1 MSEHAIAKHRPGRAT
16 YQNIGLFLGPVVGLL
31 IYLLPMPKD
40 MSLEA
45 WRVVS
50 MALWMAI
57 WWATEAIPVPATS
70 LIPIIYLPMAGI
82 TSAKA
87 ATTPYSSP
95 VIYLLMGGFI
105 IAMAMQRWHL
115 HRRIALNI
123 LAKFGSKPQQLILG
137 FMVATALLSM
147 WVSNTATTLM
157 MVPIA
162 MSVAESLSHD
172 GKLRNP
178 FTIALLL
185 GIAYSA
191 SIGGLGT
198 IVGTPPNALLV
209 AYLSESMGVEI
220 GFAQWMG
227 LGVPVVALM
236 IPATWYLL
244 AHVVHKDMNVND
256 SMGGDVIRAELD
268 KMGPITTPEKRTA
281 LMFMVVAGLWVFRPL
296 LTDIAMLSGLNDSA
310 IAIFGAVAL
319 FLVPSGV
326 KEPGREFIL
335 NWDWATKIPWGVILL
350 FGGGLS
356 LAGAVSSSG
365 LAAWLGDSLVVLT
378 TFHLFI
384 LMAALVTL
392 IVFLTELTSNTATT
406 AALLPVLGAIA
417 TKGNFDPL
425 LLAGPAAMAA
435 SCAFMLPVAT
445 APNAVIFSGGQ
456 VTIPDMVG
464 SGFHLNLLAIIII
477 TMLCYMLVPIVFA

>member
-1 MSEHAIAKHRPGRAT
+1 MPVHAIAKHRPGRET
-16 YQNIGLFLGPVVGLL
+16 YQNIGLALGPIVGIL
-31 IYLLPMPKD
+31 IYLLPVPD
-40 MSLEA
+40 GLSIEA

-50 MALWMAI
+50 MALWMAC

-70 LIPIIYLPMAGI
+70 LIPVIFLPLAGI
-82 TSAKA
+82 TTARE

-115 HRRIALNI
+115 HRRIALMI
-123 LAKFGSKPQQLILG
+123 LAKFGSKPEALILG
-137 FMVATALLSM
+137 FMIATALLSM

-162 MSVAESLSHD
+162 MSVAESLSPD
-172 GKLRNP
+172 GKIRNP
-178 FTIALLL
+178 FTIGLLL
-185 GIAYSA
+185 AIAYSA

-198 IVGTPPNALLV
+198 VVGTPPNALLV
-209 AYLSESMGVEI
+209 AYLSENLGVEI

-227 LGVPVVALM
+227 LGVPVVAVL
-236 IPATWYLL
+236 IPSCWLL
-244 AHVVHKDMNVND
+244 LTKVVYKEMPVNN
-256 SMGGDVIRAELD
+256 SLGGEIIQQELAD
-268 KMGPITTPEKRTA
+268 MGPISVPEKRTA
-281 LMFMVVAGLWVFRPL
+281 LMFLFVAGLWVFRPL
-296 LTDIAMLSGLNDSA
+296 LDNVPFLSGLNDSS
-310 IAIFGAVAL
+310 IAIFGAVAM
-319 FLVPSGV
+319 FFTPSGV
-326 KEPGREFIL
+326 KENGREFLL
-335 NWDWATKIPWGVILL
+335 NWDWAVKIPWGVILL

-356 LAGAVSSSG
+356 LASAVSSSG
-365 LAAWLGDSLVVLT
+365 LAAYLGDSLVVLT

-384 LMAALVTL
+384 LMLAMVAL
-392 IVFLTELTSNTATT
+392 IIFLTELTSNTATT

-417 TKGNFDPL
+417 TKGNLDPI

-456 VTIPDMVG
+456 VSIPDMVG
-464 SGFHLNLLAIIII
+464 AGFKLNLIAIFLI
-477 TMLCYMLVPIVFA
+477 TCLCYMLVPIVFA